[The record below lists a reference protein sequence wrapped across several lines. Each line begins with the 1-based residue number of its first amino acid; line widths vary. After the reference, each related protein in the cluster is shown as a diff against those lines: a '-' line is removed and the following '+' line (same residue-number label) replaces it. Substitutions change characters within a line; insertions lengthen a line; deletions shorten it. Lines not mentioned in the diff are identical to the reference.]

1 MTITIFLIIF
11 GFIVVMESA
20 IPFLLRRTIAFGVTI
35 PEGYTDNM
43 VVASYRKMYS
53 AIISSIGL
61 ISLFGF
67 AFWANSNT
75 VTEEQIVLIGLA
87 IQFGILFLTM
97 ALYLYFHAKTT
108 QLKRAHNWGADLK
121 QIRIVDLA
129 IRTKDEMLPS
139 SIYALPMAI
148 TIGLIAYTASQY
160 GNMPDMIP
168 THWGPNGQPDA
179 FSPKTPFSV
188 IALLLIQLIMQG
200 MLLGFNALI
209 KRSGIKLNAAKSK
222 SSQVQ
227 QLSFRKY
234 SSWFLFMTTVLSTIL
249 MSFLH
254 LSTIHE
260 GIGNTALMLIMPL
273 GFLLLILIGT
283 AVYAFKVGQSGSRIA
298 VAFEDEATPGITD
311 VDDDQYWK
319 FGAIYV
325 NKNDPSIF
333 VEKRFGIGWTI
344 NFGQPLGYIILF
356 VPLVLILVISFLL

>member
-1 MTITIFLIIF
+1 
-11 GFIVVMESA
+11 
-20 IPFLLRRTIAFGVTI
+20 
-35 PEGYTDNM
+35 
-43 VVASYRKMYS
+43 MYS
-53 AIISSIGL
+53 TIISSIGL
-61 ISLFGF
+61 LSLFVF
-67 AFWANSNT
+67 AIWANSNT
-75 VTEEQIVLIGLA
+75 LTEEQIVLTGLA
-87 IQFGILFLTM
+87 IQFGILFLGM
-97 ALYLYFHAKTT
+97 ALYLYFHAKIT
-108 QLKRAHNWGADLK
+108 QLKRTNNWGTDLK

-129 IRTKDEMLPS
+129 IRTKDEMLPT
-139 SIYALPMAI
+139 SIYALPIVI
-148 TIGLIAYTASQY
+148 TIGLIAYTATQY

-254 LSTIHE
+254 LSTIHD
-260 GIGNTALMLIMPL
+260 GIGNTALMLAMPL
-273 GFLLLILIGT
+273 SFLLFILIGT
-283 AVYAFKVGQSGSRIA
+283 AIYAFKVGQSGSRID
-298 VAFEDEATPGITD
+298 VAFEDEATLGVTD

-333 VEKRFGIGWTI
+333 VEKD
-344 NFGQPLGYIILF
+344 
-356 VPLVLILVISFLL
+356 LV